1 MEQTLFE
8 NKYFVVFVVNNE
20 LHCIA
25 KQLTI

>member
-8 NKYFVVFVVNNE
+8 NKYFVMFVINNE